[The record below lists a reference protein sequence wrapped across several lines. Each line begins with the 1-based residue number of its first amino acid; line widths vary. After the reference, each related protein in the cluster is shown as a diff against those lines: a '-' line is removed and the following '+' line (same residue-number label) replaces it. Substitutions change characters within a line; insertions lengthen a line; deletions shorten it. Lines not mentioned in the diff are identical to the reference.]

1 MELYI
6 ARHGET
12 ESNSVRRL
20 QGGNK
25 DTPLT
30 QKGIAQAEKLAEEIK
45 NIEFDAI
52 YSSPLKRAVDT
63 AKIAFGDDKLFEAK
77 ALTDSRLLEIGI
89 GEAEDMIWEDAVKAF
104 PGMATMMAN
113 PADYVPPPGGE
124 ALQDMV
130 VRIDSF
136 LNELAAKPCNK
147 VFVMAHGYVLR
158 VVYACSSDKS
168 VAAIGKSP
176 IFDNCALVRY
186 RFDKGKWNLEHY
198 EQKNTHHAW

>member
-20 QGGNK
+20 QGGSK

-30 QKGIAQAEKLAEEIK
+30 QKGIAQAKKLAEEIK
-45 NIEFDAI
+45 DIEFDAI
-52 YSSPLKRAVDT
+52 YSSPLKRAMDT
-63 AKIAFGDDKLFEAK
+63 ARIAFGDDRLFEAM
-77 ALTDSRLLEIGI
+77 AITDSRLLEIGV

-104 PGMATMMAN
+104 PGMIAMMME
-113 PADYVPPPGGE
+113 PAIYVPPSGGE
-124 ALQDMV
+124 SLQDMV
-130 VRIDSF
+130 ARIDSF
-136 LNELAAKPCNK
+136 LNELATKPYNK

-158 VVYACSSDKS
+158 VVYACSLDKS

-186 RFDKGKWNLEHY
+186 RFDKERWNLEYY
-198 EQKNTHHAW
+198 EQDDTHHPW

>member
-20 QGGNK
+20 QGGSK

-30 QKGIAQAEKLAEEIK
+30 QKGIAQAKKLAEEIK
-45 NIEFDAI
+45 DIEFDAI
-52 YSSPLKRAVDT
+52 YSSPLKRAMDT
-63 AKIAFGDDKLFEAK
+63 ARIAFGDDRLFEAM
-77 ALTDSRLLEIGI
+77 AITDSRLLEIGV

-104 PGMATMMAN
+104 PGMIAMMME
-113 PADYVPPPGGE
+113 PAIYVPPSGGE
-124 ALQDMV
+124 SLQDMV
-130 VRIDSF
+130 ARIDSF
-136 LNELAAKPCNK
+136 LNELATKPYNK

-158 VVYACSSDKS
+158 VVYACSLDKS

-186 RFDKGKWNLEHY
+186 RFDKERWNLEYY
-198 EQKNTHHAW
+198 EQDNTHHPW

>member
-12 ESNSVRRL
+12 ESNAVRRM
-20 QGGNK
+20 QGGYK

-30 QKGIAQAEKLAEEIK
+30 QRGITQAKKLTEEIK

-52 YSSPLKRAVDT
+52 YSSPLKRAMDT
-63 AKIAFGDDKLFEAK
+63 ARIAFGDDKLFEAR
-77 ALTDSRLLEIGI
+77 ALTDSRLLEIGV
-89 GEAEDMIWEDAVKAF
+89 GEAEDMIWDDAKEAF
-104 PGMATMMAN
+104 PGMVTMMVD
-113 PADYVPPPGGE
+113 PAIYVPPPGGE

-130 VRIDSF
+130 ARIDSF
-136 LNELAAKPCNK
+136 LTELAAKPYNK

-158 VVYACSSDKS
+158 VVYACSLDKS
-168 VAAIGKSP
+168 VADIGKSP

-186 RFDKGKWNLEHY
+186 RFDKGRWNLEHY
-198 EQKNTHHAW
+198 EQKDTHHSW